1 MIMKVTG
8 LILKDN
14 NRYIHDS
21 VYKPATT
28 GECASLLTDDD
39 SWPYKYVTMGLGNR
53 YIAQGAARIAF
64 IHYRTRAMLAAV
76 INLLSDEPPYDNR
89 QVKFLRDIEVTARR
103 PGNLTNA
110 LRGRCLYLLFHM
122 FACTPNQGF
131 GNNLNVRDITKS
143 CDQYRLCPWCRYKK
157 AHQLFN
163 SILPLLAEDREV
175 CVTHF
180 MSPCKSVDIDLNSS
194 EEAYEK
200 VTRSIR
206 DQRDWIGDY
215 LITLPYHAFPTASKD
230 GEPDLYR
237 LVWRTSLIAVAKRDA
252 WLKPPE
258 NLSPKKIDGATFL
271 SDGVVYRYPA
281 HIEGLRDAFS
291 LVMGYPK
298 WMMSTKL
305 TDELLADILTVLLAG
320 DRNRA
325 VPHGLRET
333 EPTEPTAAQTAS
345 GQG

>member
-8 LILKDN
+8 LIFKDN

-21 VYKPATT
+21 VYKPAET
-28 GECASLLTDDD
+28 GECASLLTDDS
-39 SWPYKYVTMGLGNR
+39 SWPYSYVAMSHGNR
-53 YIAQGAARIAF
+53 YVAQCAARIVF
-64 IHYRTRAMLAAV
+64 IHYRTRALLAAV
-76 INLLSDEPPYDNR
+76 INLLGDEPHFDNR
-89 QVKFLRDIEVTARR
+89 QVKFLRDIEVTAER
-103 PGNLTNA
+103 PSDLTDE
-110 LRGRCLYLLFHM
+110 LRGRCLGLLFDL
-122 FACTPNQGF
+122 FYCTPNQGF
-131 GNNLNVRDITKS
+131 GNNLKLGKAATKS
-143 CDQYRLCPWCRYKK
+143 CDQYRLCPWCRYRK

-180 MSPCKSVDIDLNSS
+180 MSPCKSADLDLNSS

-206 DQRDWIGDY
+206 DQRDWFGDY

-230 GEPDLYR
+230 GEPDMYR
-237 LVWRTSLIAVAKRDA
+237 LVWRTSLIAVAKRDD

-258 NLSPKKIDGATFL
+258 NLSPKAISDSTFL

-281 HIEGLRDAFS
+281 HLEGLRDAFS

-333 EPTEPTAAQTAS
+333 EPTEPTAV
-345 GQG
+345 